1 MASDPTNKNFLG
13 QTGFR
18 LVLDRTPTVNYFS
31 QSASLPAISLGI
43 ANIVNPL
50 IDYPLPGEKLAF
62 SAFNISF
69 RVDEDLKNYI
79 EIYNWLV
86 GLGSPSTTDQY
97 NRFKNNSVH
106 QSNLS
111 DATLSILSSKYN
123 PNIRVKFQKMF
134 PESISELLFT
144 STGSDIEYLEA
155 TVSFRYSAATS
166 APVLPLRRST
176 TAAIYLL
183 ISRVSGSMIS
193 RPSGNVKS
201 RFLATCSTSLRF
213 ASSTQSAIPRL

>member
-31 QSASLPAISLGI
+31 QSASLPAISLG
-43 ANIVNPL
+43 ATNIVNPL
-50 IDYPLPGEKLAF
+50 IDYPLPGEKLTF
-62 SAFNISF
+62 SPFNISF

-79 EIYNWLV
+79 EIYDWLV
-86 GLGSPSTTDQY
+86 GLGSPSSTDQY
-97 NRFKNNSVH
+97 KKYRNANINQAS
-106 QSNLS
+106 LS

-123 PNIRVKFQKMF
+123 PNLRVKFQKMF

-155 TVSFRYSAATS
+155 TVSFRYSLYTIEA
-166 APVLPLRRST
+166 L
-176 TAAIYLL
+176 
-183 ISRVSGSMIS
+183 
-193 RPSGNVKS
+193 
-201 RFLATCSTSLRF
+201 
-213 ASSTQSAIPRL
+213 

>member
-1 MASDPTNKNFLG
+1 MASDPSNKNFLG

-18 LVLDRTPTVNYFS
+18 LVLERTPTMNYFS
-31 QSASLPAISLGI
+31 QSASLPGISLGTS
-43 ANIVNPL
+43 NVVNPL
-50 IDYPLPGEKLAF
+50 LDYPLPGEKLTF
-62 SAFNISF
+62 SPFDISF

-155 TVSFRYSAATS
+155 TVSFRY
-166 APVLPLRRST
+166 
-176 TAAIYLL
+176 
-183 ISRVSGSMIS
+183 
-193 RPSGNVKS
+193 
-201 RFLATCSTSLRF
+201 
-213 ASSTQSAIPRL
+213 

>member
-1 MASDPTNKNFLG
+1 MASDPINKNFLG

-18 LVLDRTPTVNYFS
+18 LVLERTPTVNYFS
-31 QSASLPAISLGI
+31 QSASLPAISLGA

-50 IDYPLPGEKLAF
+50 IDYPLPGEKLTF
-62 SAFNISF
+62 SPFNISF

-86 GLGSPSTTDQY
+86 GLGSPGSTDQY
-97 NRFKNNSVH
+97 KNYKNASIN
-106 QSNLS
+106 QSILS

-123 PNIRVKFQKMF
+123 PNLRIKFQKMF

-155 TVSFRYSAATS
+155 TVSFRYSLYTIET
-166 APVLPLRRST
+166 L
-176 TAAIYLL
+176 
-183 ISRVSGSMIS
+183 
-193 RPSGNVKS
+193 
-201 RFLATCSTSLRF
+201 
-213 ASSTQSAIPRL
+213 

>member
-1 MASDPTNKNFLG
+1 MASDPINKNFLG

-18 LVLDRTPTVNYFS
+18 LVLDRTPTMNYFS
-31 QSASLPAISLGI
+31 QSASLPSISLGT

-50 IDYPLPGEKLAF
+50 IDYPLPGEKLTF
-62 SAFNISF
+62 SPFNISF

-86 GLGSPSTTDQY
+86 GLGSPTSTDQY
-97 NRFKNNSVH
+97 KNYQNASTN
-106 QSNLS
+106 QASLS

-123 PNIRVKFQKMF
+123 PNLRIKFQKMF

-155 TVSFRYSAATS
+155 TVSFRYSLYT
-166 APVLPLRRST
+166 
-176 TAAIYLL
+176 IE
-183 ISRVSGSMIS
+183 
-193 RPSGNVKS
+193 
-201 RFLATCSTSLRF
+201 SL
-213 ASSTQSAIPRL
+213 

>member
-1 MASDPTNKNFLG
+1 MASDPINKNFLG

-155 TVSFRYSAATS
+155 TVSFRYSLYTIEA
-166 APVLPLRRST
+166 L
-176 TAAIYLL
+176 
-183 ISRVSGSMIS
+183 
-193 RPSGNVKS
+193 
-201 RFLATCSTSLRF
+201 
-213 ASSTQSAIPRL
+213 